1 MRCSQLGFVSVD
13 TTRRHQVEMLLR
25 FGAYALTDDD
35 TEASNKFHATSIDDI
50 LMSSTTTVKYNDKQ
64 KQASLNDEDDADE
77 DEDNEEEDDADGS
90 GAAATA
96 AAAAGAAAQAGG
108 AAAGAAGDSGDTRAT
123 TTFAKATFAV
133 NSADASLDIKDP
145 SFWEKV
151 CWLFVSFVL
160 V

>member
-1 MRCSQLGFVSVD
+1 
-13 TTRRHQVEMLLR
+13 MLLR

-77 DEDNEEEDDADGS
+77 DEDNEDEDDADGS

-151 CWLFVSFVL
+151 CGCSSLCACVVC
-160 V
+160 